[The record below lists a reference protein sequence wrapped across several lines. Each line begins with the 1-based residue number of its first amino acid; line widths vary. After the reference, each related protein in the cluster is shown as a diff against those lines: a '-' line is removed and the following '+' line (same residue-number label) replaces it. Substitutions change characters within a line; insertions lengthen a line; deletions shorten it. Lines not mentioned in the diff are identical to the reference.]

1 MQEMSE
7 TLDLPTQNSYNV
19 STIISKLGL
28 LMIVL
33 MSKQRSGLRI
43 SIQCMQVAKR
53 IANTRLDLPKIAKRG
68 NFMEEIKSFLRSR
81 QPVNLI
87 IAAAN
92 ILVFLV
98 LSFFGDTENAA
109 FMAAHGASV
118 TAYGEQGEYY
128 RLFTCMF
135 LHFGLEHLFYNMLV
149 LIFLGDALE
158 EAVGKVRYL
167 VIYLG
172 GGLIGNVVS
181 VLIEIQKGE
190 SIVSAGAS
198 GAIFS
203 VIGALVFI
211 VLKNHGNLGIYSG
224 KRLVLMAVLSILQS
238 MTATG
243 VDNSAHIGGFAAGFV
258 LAFLLGAEKK
268 AAAHTDFVDKERK
281 NF

>member
-1 MQEMSE
+1 
-7 TLDLPTQNSYNV
+7 
-19 STIISKLGL
+19 
-28 LMIVL
+28 
-33 MSKQRSGLRI
+33 
-43 SIQCMQVAKR
+43 
-53 IANTRLDLPKIAKRG
+53 
-68 NFMEEIKSFLRSR
+68 MEEIKSFLRSR

-92 ILVFLV
+92 IRVFLV

-149 LIFLGDALE
+149 LIFLGDELE

-198 GAIFS
+198 
-203 VIGALVFI
+203 
-211 VLKNHGNLGIYSG
+211 VL
-224 KRLVLMAVLSILQS
+224 
-238 MTATG
+238 
-243 VDNSAHIGGFAAGFV
+243 FFP
-258 LAFLLGAEKK
+258 
-268 AAAHTDFVDKERK
+268 
-281 NF
+281 

>member
-1 MQEMSE
+1 
-7 TLDLPTQNSYNV
+7 
-19 STIISKLGL
+19 
-28 LMIVL
+28 
-33 MSKQRSGLRI
+33 
-43 SIQCMQVAKR
+43 
-53 IANTRLDLPKIAKRG
+53 
-68 NFMEEIKSFLRSR
+68 MEEIKSFLRSR

-87 IAAAN
+87 IAVAN

-98 LSFFGDTENAA
+98 LSFLGDTENAA

-118 TAYGEQGEYY
+118 TAYVEQREYY

-258 LAFLLGAEKK
+258 LAFLLGAAKK

>member
-1 MQEMSE
+1 M
-7 TLDLPTQNSYNV
+7 
-19 STIISKLGL
+19 
-28 LMIVL
+28 
-33 MSKQRSGLRI
+33 
-43 SIQCMQVAKR
+43 QCMQAAKR
-53 IANTRLDLPKIAKRG
+53 IANTRLDLPKIAERG
-68 NFMEEIKSFLRSR
+68 NSMEEIKSFLRSR

-118 TAYGEQGEYY
+118 TAYVEQGEYY

-181 VLIEIQKGE
+181 VLIEIQKCE

>member
-1 MQEMSE
+1 MQA
-7 TLDLPTQNSYNV
+7 
-19 STIISKLGL
+19 
-28 LMIVL
+28 
-33 MSKQRSGLRI
+33 
-43 SIQCMQVAKR
+43 AKR

-118 TAYGEQGEYY
+118 TAYVEQGEYY

>member
-1 MQEMSE
+1 M
-7 TLDLPTQNSYNV
+7 
-19 STIISKLGL
+19 
-28 LMIVL
+28 
-33 MSKQRSGLRI
+33 
-43 SIQCMQVAKR
+43 QCMQAAKR
-53 IANTRLDLPKIAKRG
+53 IANTRLDLPKIAERG
-68 NFMEEIKSFLRSR
+68 NSMEEIKSFLRSR
-81 QPVNLI
+81 QLVNLI
-87 IAAAN
+87 ITAAN

-118 TAYGEQGEYY
+118 TAYVEQGEYY

>member
-1 MQEMSE
+1 
-7 TLDLPTQNSYNV
+7 
-19 STIISKLGL
+19 
-28 LMIVL
+28 
-33 MSKQRSGLRI
+33 
-43 SIQCMQVAKR
+43 
-53 IANTRLDLPKIAKRG
+53 
-68 NFMEEIKSFLRSR
+68 
-81 QPVNLI
+81 
-87 IAAAN
+87 
-92 ILVFLV
+92 
-98 LSFFGDTENAA
+98 
-109 FMAAHGASV
+109 MAAHGASV
-118 TAYGEQGEYY
+118 TVYVEQGEYY
-128 RLFTCMF
+128 RLFTSMF

-158 EAVGKVRYL
+158 EVVGKVRYL

-211 VLKNHGNLGIYSG
+211 VLKNHGNLGTYSG

-258 LAFLLGAEKK
+258 LAFLLGAAKK

>member
-1 MQEMSE
+1 
-7 TLDLPTQNSYNV
+7 
-19 STIISKLGL
+19 
-28 LMIVL
+28 
-33 MSKQRSGLRI
+33 
-43 SIQCMQVAKR
+43 
-53 IANTRLDLPKIAKRG
+53 
-68 NFMEEIKSFLRSR
+68 MEEIKSFLRSR

-98 LSFFGDTENAA
+98 LSFLGDTENAA

-118 TAYGEQGEYY
+118 TAYVEQGEYY

-172 GGLIGNVVS
+172 GGLIG
-181 VLIEIQKGE
+181 KGE
-190 SIVSAGAS
+190 SIVAAGAS

>member
-1 MQEMSE
+1 M
-7 TLDLPTQNSYNV
+7 
-19 STIISKLGL
+19 
-28 LMIVL
+28 
-33 MSKQRSGLRI
+33 
-43 SIQCMQVAKR
+43 
-53 IANTRLDLPKIAKRG
+53 
-68 NFMEEIKSFLRSR
+68 
-81 QPVNLI
+81 
-87 IAAAN
+87 
-92 ILVFLV
+92 
-98 LSFFGDTENAA
+98 
-109 FMAAHGASV
+109 
-118 TAYGEQGEYY
+118 
-128 RLFTCMF
+128 
-135 LHFGLEHLFYNMLV
+135 
-149 LIFLGDALE
+149 
-158 EAVGKVRYL
+158 
-167 VIYLG
+167 IYLG

-211 VLKNHGNLGIYSG
+211 VLKNHGNLGTYSG

-258 LAFLLGAEKK
+258 LAFLFGAAKK

>member
-1 MQEMSE
+1 
-7 TLDLPTQNSYNV
+7 
-19 STIISKLGL
+19 
-28 LMIVL
+28 
-33 MSKQRSGLRI
+33 
-43 SIQCMQVAKR
+43 
-53 IANTRLDLPKIAKRG
+53 
-68 NFMEEIKSFLRSR
+68 
-81 QPVNLI
+81 
-87 IAAAN
+87 
-92 ILVFLV
+92 
-98 LSFFGDTENAA
+98 
-109 FMAAHGASV
+109 
-118 TAYGEQGEYY
+118 
-128 RLFTCMF
+128 MF

-211 VLKNHGNLGIYSG
+211 VLKNHGNLGTYSG

-238 MTATG
+238 MTASG

-258 LAFLLGAEKK
+258 LAFLLGAAKK
-268 AAAHTDFVDKERK
+268 AAAHTDFVDKGRK